1 MSMIYPR
8 IANPY
13 MSNGTAAATNTPT
26 LYAPGELGCAFSDQN
41 TGRNYARVKLDSGA
55 TSATPTGAVA
65 ANQLAFW
72 KDRAAFI
79 VTNDKR
85 MAGEAAVTNGAV
97 NNVAG
102 VFANAAT
109 AGYYTDIV
117 IAGRAVSVAGD
128 NSGSIGFLTI
138 VDTTASTARVIGLAT
153 ATTAPVSQ
161 VIGRISGTPSA
172 GVTPVDVLLGF
183 IG

>member
-1 MSMIYPR
+1 MAMIYTR

-13 MSNGTAAATNTPT
+13 MPNGTAAATNTPT
-26 LYAPGELGCAFSDQN
+26 LYAPGELGGAFSDQN
-41 TGRNYARVKLDSGA
+41 TGRNYVRVKLDSGA

-72 KDRAAFI
+72 KDRANFV

-85 MAGEAAVTNGAV
+85 MAGDANVTNGAI
-97 NNVAG
+97 NNIAG
-102 VFANAAT
+102 IFQNATT

-117 IAGRAVSVAGD
+117 IAGRSVSVAGD
-128 NSGSIGFLTI
+128 NSGSIGFQA
-138 VDTTASTARVIGLAT
+138 VADTTAAVARVVSLA
-153 ATTAPVSQ
+153 AANTAPVSQ
-161 VIGRISGTPSA
+161 VVGRISGTPSG